1 MGIGPV
7 KEVSP
12 WVVME
17 VGYEVSGEDLY

>member
-12 WVVME
+12 SVVKE
-17 VGYEVSGEDLY
+17 VVYEVSGEDLY

>member
-12 WVVME
+12 WLVKEVV
-17 VGYEVSGEDLY
+17 YEVSGKDLY

>member
-12 WVVME
+12 WVVKE
-17 VGYEVSGEDLY
+17 VVHEVSGEDLY